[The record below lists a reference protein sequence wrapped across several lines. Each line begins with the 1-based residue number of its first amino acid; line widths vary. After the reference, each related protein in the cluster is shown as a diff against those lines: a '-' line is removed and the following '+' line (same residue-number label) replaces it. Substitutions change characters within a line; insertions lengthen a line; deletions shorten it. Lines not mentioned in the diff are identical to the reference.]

1 MKYPPIAMT
10 WRTQKIREE
19 YLKMPVP
26 QEDNPYL
33 DKKYKHFCTG
43 DRWIT
48 LGFLEGWLAHVD
60 APTTRRRR
68 SYAEAAELYA
78 AQPIITEH
86 ELLTG
91 HLYLPEYTPEEQKRY
106 DQLCEMFRMSSVTL
120 LERGPRIDHLSLDL
134 EKLLRIGISGIVAE
148 IHARM
153 AELNLQ
159 DRNVYPEFEVMKQ
172 YDFYECCLLELEA
185 LKDLQKRYA
194 QKAREMAETAPEP
207 RKSELSQM
215 AEILEWVPEHPARNF
230 REALQSVQFFLG
242 TLFGL
247 YPLNRP
253 DRYLYP
259 YYAEDVRAGVLTRDE
274 AQELIDNFCLHVS
287 TRVFSRAAC
296 GFIVGGQDAQGNLV
310 ENELTYMF
318 LTALEHIRMPDPNG
332 ALAVNDQTSD
342 DILHYSV
349 EILSKGITHPA
360 FYNDSAI
367 VESLMRYGCSREDAV
382 NYIHTTCA
390 EISVVG
396 KTKSHTTPFMV
407 ALPKTLKET
416 VRACGKETTF
426 AQLQSAYIEQIS
438 MQLSKDCFRYVM
450 RMLEAS
456 RNGNEPMRVCCL
468 VEDCISRGRSI
479 FEGGERYSFL
489 QPILVGFSTAVDSLI
504 ALKTLVFEEKRLT
517 LSEFIQTVD
526 QDFAGNEA
534 LRQYIIHKLPHYGN
548 DNQEADAMAA
558 WLAENILH
566 IFQDSPMLAGRIM
579 MPGTFSYVTH
589 AGLGAQ
595 DGASFDGRR
604 AHFSYSDGCGPVQG
618 RDVNGPTA
626 MMLSLTSWEQS
637 AYLGGMVVNVKFA
650 PKHLTP
656 EHADSFIAMLRAFL
670 QRGGIEMQVN
680 VVDRETLLDARKH
693 PENHRDL
700 IVRIGGYSD
709 YYVRLSDA
717 LQEEI
722 LERREY

>member
-48 LGFLEGWLAHVD
+48 LGFLEGWLAHED

-207 RKSELSQM
+207 RKAELSQM

-247 YPLNRP
+247 YPLTGP
-253 DRYLYP
+253 D
-259 YYAEDVRAGVLTRDE
+259 G
-274 AQELIDNFCLHVS
+274 
-287 TRVFSRAAC
+287 
-296 GFIVGGQDAQGNLV
+296 
-310 ENELTYMF
+310 
-318 LTALEHIRMPDPNG
+318 
-332 ALAVNDQTSD
+332 
-342 DILHYSV
+342 IL
-349 EILSKGITHPA
+349 
-360 FYNDSAI
+360 
-367 VESLMRYGCSREDAV
+367 
-382 NYIHTTCA
+382 
-390 EISVVG
+390 
-396 KTKSHTTPFMV
+396 
-407 ALPKTLKET
+407 
-416 VRACGKETTF
+416 
-426 AQLQSAYIEQIS
+426 
-438 MQLSKDCFRYVM
+438 
-450 RMLEAS
+450 
-456 RNGNEPMRVCCL
+456 
-468 VEDCISRGRSI
+468 
-479 FEGGERYSFL
+479 
-489 QPILVGFSTAVDSLI
+489 
-504 ALKTLVFEEKRLT
+504 
-517 LSEFIQTVD
+517 
-526 QDFAGNEA
+526 
-534 LRQYIIHKLPHYGN
+534 
-548 DNQEADAMAA
+548 
-558 WLAENILH
+558 
-566 IFQDSPMLAGRIM
+566 
-579 MPGTFSYVTH
+579 
-589 AGLGAQ
+589 
-595 DGASFDGRR
+595 
-604 AHFSYSDGCGPVQG
+604 
-618 RDVNGPTA
+618 
-626 MMLSLTSWEQS
+626 
-637 AYLGGMVVNVKFA
+637 
-650 PKHLTP
+650 
-656 EHADSFIAMLRAFL
+656 
-670 QRGGIEMQVN
+670 
-680 VVDRETLLDARKH
+680 
-693 PENHRDL
+693 
-700 IVRIGGYSD
+700 
-709 YYVRLSDA
+709 
-717 LQEEI
+717 
-722 LERREY
+722 

>member
-10 WRTQKIREE
+10 WRTQKFEKNISRCPCRRKTIPILTKNTNISARE
-19 YLKMPVP
+19 
-26 QEDNPYL
+26 
-33 DKKYKHFCTG
+33 TAG
-43 DRWIT
+43 SRWAF
-48 LGFLEGWLAHVD
+48 GRLAC
-60 APTTRRRR
+60 ARRRSPTTRRRR

-207 RKSELSQM
+207 RKAELSQM

-259 YYAEDVRAGVLTRDE
+259 YYAEDVRTGVLTRDE

-349 EILSKGITHPA
+349 EILSKGITHPH
-360 FYNDSAI
+360 STTI
-367 VESLMRYGCSREDAV
+367 RQSL
-382 NYIHTTCA
+382 N
-390 EISVVG
+390 
-396 KTKSHTTPFMV
+396 P
-407 ALPKTLKET
+407 
-416 VRACGKETTF
+416 
-426 AQLQSAYIEQIS
+426 
-438 MQLSKDCFRYVM
+438 
-450 RMLEAS
+450 
-456 RNGNEPMRVCCL
+456 
-468 VEDCISRGRSI
+468 
-479 FEGGERYSFL
+479 
-489 QPILVGFSTAVDSLI
+489 
-504 ALKTLVFEEKRLT
+504 
-517 LSEFIQTVD
+517 
-526 QDFAGNEA
+526 
-534 LRQYIIHKLPHYGN
+534 
-548 DNQEADAMAA
+548 
-558 WLAENILH
+558 
-566 IFQDSPMLAGRIM
+566 
-579 MPGTFSYVTH
+579 
-589 AGLGAQ
+589 
-595 DGASFDGRR
+595 
-604 AHFSYSDGCGPVQG
+604 
-618 RDVNGPTA
+618 
-626 MMLSLTSWEQS
+626 
-637 AYLGGMVVNVKFA
+637 
-650 PKHLTP
+650 
-656 EHADSFIAMLRAFL
+656 
-670 QRGGIEMQVN
+670 
-680 VVDRETLLDARKH
+680 
-693 PENHRDL
+693 
-700 IVRIGGYSD
+700 
-709 YYVRLSDA
+709 
-717 LQEEI
+717 
-722 LERREY
+722 

>member
-48 LGFLEGWLAHVD
+48 LGFLEGWLAHED

-342 DILHYSV
+342 DILHYSA

-396 KTKSHTTPFMV
+396 KTKSHTGPFVV

-438 MQLSKDCFRYVM
+438 KQLSKDCFR
-450 RMLEAS
+450 
-456 RNGNEPMRVCCL
+456 
-468 VEDCISRGRSI
+468 
-479 FEGGERYSFL
+479 
-489 QPILVGFSTAVDSLI
+489 
-504 ALKTLVFEEKRLT
+504 
-517 LSEFIQTVD
+517 
-526 QDFAGNEA
+526 
-534 LRQYIIHKLPHYGN
+534 
-548 DNQEADAMAA
+548 
-558 WLAENILH
+558 
-566 IFQDSPMLAGRIM
+566 
-579 MPGTFSYVTH
+579 
-589 AGLGAQ
+589 
-595 DGASFDGRR
+595 
-604 AHFSYSDGCGPVQG
+604 
-618 RDVNGPTA
+618 
-626 MMLSLTSWEQS
+626 
-637 AYLGGMVVNVKFA
+637 
-650 PKHLTP
+650 
-656 EHADSFIAMLRAFL
+656 
-670 QRGGIEMQVN
+670 
-680 VVDRETLLDARKH
+680 
-693 PENHRDL
+693 
-700 IVRIGGYSD
+700 
-709 YYVRLSDA
+709 
-717 LQEEI
+717 
-722 LERREY
+722 